1 MANPF
6 NPYANSVFA
15 RAYLDT
21 TDTLEES
28 PFNPTPRSGGSGG
41 RESIIKT
48 LQDPSF
54 GYGYN
59 ADIGP
64 SKALAD
70 FPMISGITQPSTDYL
85 AGIFSS
91 PIQQPDI
98 LSKGFLPSSST
109 AMQATSLNPAKNA
122 AQRAEGGASSLVR
135 AMQLISSMSGGK
147 EKAPDQ
153 GIPLPGSESTKLK
166 YSASGVPFYTTS
178 VSARDESGKFKERT
192 EFDLSGQPVKTRG
205 DIMEGMNKP
214 IQEGKQS
221 WEQPRINPYL
231 GTSF

>member
-1 MANPF
+1 MANLF
-6 NPYANSVFA
+6 NPYANSGFA

-21 TDTLEES
+21 ITLA
-28 PFNPTPRSGGSGG
+28 G
-41 RESIIKT
+41 RANAIN
-48 LQDPSF
+48 LMQDPTSAL
-54 GYGYN
+54 YKQ
-59 ADIGP
+59 DIGP
-64 SKALAD
+64 TEYSASN
-70 FPMISGITQPSTDYL
+70 PSMQGITQPSTDYL

-98 LSKGFLPSSST
+98 LSKGFGFSSEE
-109 AMQATSLNPAKNA
+109 AMQGSSLTPAKNS
-122 AQRAEGGASSLVR
+122 AQMAEGGASSLVR

-147 EKAPDQ
+147 EKAQDQ
-153 GIPLPGSESTKLK
+153 GIPLPGSESTKLR
-166 YSASGVPFYTTS
+166 YSASGVPYYTTS

-214 IQEGKQS
+214 IQEGKPS
-221 WEQPRINPYL
+221 WEKPRVNPYL